1 MPQLFLVVRVFKYEI
16 WEYMLY
22 YPTKC
27 DMSVSRPVQ
36 GIFLAVEPL
45 SHKETALR
53 EVHASYWFWLPRECS
68 HPIG

>member
-1 MPQLFLVVRVFKYEI
+1 
-16 WEYMLY
+16 MLY

-53 EVHASYWFWLPRECS
+53 KVHVSY
-68 HPIG
+68 